1 MYIKRGFCGFTKEY
15 LPQIVLVCIFLF
27 ASFPLTVYQ
36 FYRLHENFKFINTLM
51 TNLLIMTICAGLFI
65 AAMAIPEYNC
75 SQIVRYLPSDAYAL
89 IISCS
94 FHYPQVIRPLLD
106 YYYMNKKA
114 NKLEINING
123 LIQLLNDETLF
134 NEFFEYCKQKC
145 CVENA
150 LFHIKYKKYKGLI
163 NLYFKKVKYE
173 SSIPESYL
181 ARLSRSINRLGS
193 ADGYNDLSEHKLR
206 DKNKDKYDT
215 GSSIDLNSDHKSKD
229 NRVNDPDYFKMR
241 EEKKRAIIYSDIH
254 KLANT
259 IYSSFLNDNAKYE
272 INLSEKTIKDIKM
285 KLVTH
290 NQNYVASSNAHL
302 NDDKI
307 DIENLYDE
315 AYDEVLQVLFVD
327 VYTEY
332 ITNRNQRNKGKNTV
346 TVFTATATNGIKDNI
361 SSNPNSSNYTSS
373 NYISPEDNLHSA
385 SNSSSSSEIANAKG
399 NIIDGEL

>member
-1 MYIKRGFCGFTKEY
+1 
-15 LPQIVLVCIFLF
+15 
-27 ASFPLTVYQ
+27 
-36 FYRLHENFKFINTLM
+36 
-51 TNLLIMTICAGLFI
+51 
-65 AAMAIPEYNC
+65 
-75 SQIVRYLPSDAYAL
+75 
-89 IISCS
+89 
-94 FHYPQVIRPLLD
+94 
-106 YYYMNKKA
+106 
-114 NKLEINING
+114 
-123 LIQLLNDETLF
+123 
-134 NEFFEYCKQKC
+134 
-145 CVENA
+145 
-150 LFHIKYKKYKGLI
+150 
-163 NLYFKKVKYE
+163 
-173 SSIPESYL
+173 
-181 ARLSRSINRLGS
+181 
-193 ADGYNDLSEHKLR
+193 
-206 DKNKDKYDT
+206 
-215 GSSIDLNSDHKSKD
+215 
-229 NRVNDPDYFKMR
+229 
-241 EEKKRAIIYSDIH
+241 
-254 KLANT
+254 
-259 IYSSFLNDNAKYE
+259 
-272 INLSEKTIKDIKM
+272 M